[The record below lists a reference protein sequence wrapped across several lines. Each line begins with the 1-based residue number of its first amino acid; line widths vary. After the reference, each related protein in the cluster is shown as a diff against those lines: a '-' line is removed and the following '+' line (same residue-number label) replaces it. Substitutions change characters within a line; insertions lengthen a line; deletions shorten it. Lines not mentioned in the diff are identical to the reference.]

1 MKFENTFAV
10 DAPIDEV
17 SATLLDV
24 ERVAPCVPGAEVLEK
39 TGDDAYQIAIKVRV
53 GPISMTYRGNVEIVE
68 RDDDAHRAV
77 MRARARETRGQ
88 GTADARVD
96 LSLTQD
102 GGTTNGTMVADVQ
115 LAGRAAAMGRGVI
128 QDVSAKIVTTFSQ
141 NLEAMLA
148 GGGGAVEAEAATTAG
163 GGGAAGPAQPTTAA
177 AGARAA
183 RGGGGGG
190 AGGARGAG
198 GGGGGDPA
206 EPTTAAAGAGTA
218 RGDGTAGAA
227 AGAAGTG
234 AGGGE
239 PQATGP
245 EAPPAAGAATG
256 GGAPSTPQATGA
268 EAGGGPE
275 AAPATA
281 APPPGTA
288 GAPKPPTPPQPAGGA
303 EESSLPVGQILGSV
317 LLSRLKDP
325 KVIAGIGAT
334 AVGIAVIRRLT
345 R

>member
-17 SATLLDV
+17 YATLLDV

-39 TGDDAYQIAIKVRV
+39 TGDDAYQVAIKVRV

-68 RDDDAHRAV
+68 RDEENHRAV

-102 GGTTNGTMVADVQ
+102 GATTNGTMVADVQ

-128 QDVSAKIVTTFSQ
+128 QDVSAKIVSTFSQ

-163 GGGAAGPAQPTTAA
+163 GDGGATGTEA
-177 AGARAA
+177 AGA
-183 RGGGGGG
+183 G
-190 AGGARGAG
+190 AGAA
-198 GGGGGDPA
+198 
-206 EPTTAAAGAGTA
+206 AAAGAGAATGA
-218 RGDGTAGAA
+218 ATTGGDTPAGGDGQ
-227 AGAAGTG
+227 
-234 AGGGE
+234 

-245 EAPPAAGAATG
+245 EAPAAPGAAAGGGPSGPAATG
-256 GGAPSTPQATGA
+256 P

-275 AAPATA
+275 AAAATPPPPAATTPPPPPRPA
-281 APPPGTA
+281 APPPPPRPP
-288 GAPKPPTPPQPAGGA
+288 APAQ
-303 EESSLPVGQILGSV
+303 ESSLPMGQIVGSV
-317 LLSRLKDP
+317 LMSRLRDP
-325 KVIAGIGAT
+325 KVLAGLCAFGAVAFT
-334 AVGIAVIRRLT
+334 VVRRLT

>member
-17 SATLLDV
+17 YATLLDV

-39 TGDDAYQIAIKVRV
+39 TGDDAYQVAIKVRV
-53 GPISMTYRGNVEIVE
+53 GPISMTYRGNVEIIE
-68 RDDDAHRAV
+68 RDEAAHRAV

-102 GGTTNGTMVADVQ
+102 GATTNGTMVADVQ

-148 GGGGAVEAEAATTAG
+148 GGGRAVEAEAATTAG
-163 GGGAAGPAQPTTAA
+163 GGGAA
-177 AGARAA
+177 
-183 RGGGGGG
+183 
-190 AGGARGAG
+190 
-198 GGGGGDPA
+198 
-206 EPTTAAAGAGTA
+206 EPTTAAAGAGRA
-218 RGDGTAGAA
+218 GGDGTAAAA
-227 AGAAGTG
+227 AGAAGAG

-245 EAPPAAGAATG
+245 EAPPAAGAA
-256 GGAPSTPQATGA
+256 
-268 EAGGGPE
+268 
-275 AAPATA
+275 
-281 APPPGTA
+281 
-288 GAPKPPTPPQPAGGA
+288 
-303 EESSLPVGQILGSV
+303 
-317 LLSRLKDP
+317 
-325 KVIAGIGAT
+325 
-334 AVGIAVIRRLT
+334 
-345 R
+345 

>member
-17 SATLLDV
+17 YATLLDV
-24 ERVAPCVPGAEVLEK
+24 KRVAPCVPGAEVLEQ
-39 TGDDAYQIAIKVRV
+39 TGDDAYQVAIKVRV

-68 RDDDAHRAV
+68 RDDADHRAV

-88 GTADARVD
+88 GTADARVE
-96 LSLTQD
+96 LNLAED
-102 GGTTNGTMVADVQ
+102 GPTTKGTMVADVQ

-148 GGGGAVEAEAATTAG
+148 GGGRAVEAEAATTAG
-163 GGGAAGPAQPTTAA
+163 GGGAA
-177 AGARAA
+177 
-183 RGGGGGG
+183 
-190 AGGARGAG
+190 
-198 GGGGGDPA
+198 

-218 RGDGTAGAA
+218 GGGRAAGGPRPRAGGRRRGAGGAGGGGGGGRGGAA
-227 AGAAGTG
+227 AGGAGAG
-234 AGGGE
+234 GGGGE
-239 PQATGP
+239 PQATGR

-256 GGAPSTPQATGA
+256 GGAPPTPQATGA

>member
-17 SATLLDV
+17 YATLLDV

-39 TGDDAYQIAIKVRV
+39 TGDDAYQVAIKVRV

-68 RDDDAHRAV
+68 RDEAAHRAV

-102 GGTTNGTMVADVQ
+102 GATTNGTMVADVQ

-148 GGGGAVEAEAATTAG
+148 GGGGGGGGAVEAEAATTAG
-163 GGGAAGPAQPTTAA
+163 GGGAAE
-177 AGARAA
+177 
-183 RGGGGGG
+183 
-190 AGGARGAG
+190 
-198 GGGGGDPA
+198 PA
-206 EPTTAAAGAGTA
+206 EPTTATAAGGAGTA
-218 RGDGTAGAA
+218 GGDGTPGAPA
-227 AGAAGTG
+227 G

-256 GGAPSTPQATGA
+256 GESPSTPQATGA

-288 GAPKPPTPPQPAGGA
+288 GAPKPPTPPRPAAPA

-317 LLSRLKDP
+317 LLARLKDP